1 MGRIFALGL
10 LVLAA
15 GWVPEGR
22 AQSAAITGVAPCD
35 EQVRLWRACI
45 AASNKSLAEK
55 NTAYAEVNRFVNDV
69 RTATAGNRRGL
80 TQACRNAARG
90 YRSML
95 SSGSCA
101 RGTTGLFDDVRRR

>member
-1 MGRIFALGL
+1 MRGIFALGL
-10 LVLAA
+10 LALVA
-15 GWVPEGR
+15 GWAPEAG
-22 AQSAAITGVAPCD
+22 AQSANTTGVAPCD

-55 NTAYAEVNRFVNDV
+55 NTAQGEVNRFVNDV
-69 RTATAGNRRGL
+69 RTATGGNRRGL

-90 YRSML
+90 YQSML
-95 SSGSCA
+95 SNGSCA